1 MSTKRKILEVV
12 NKIALAKSVKAI
24 NQIDA
29 YDNENVI
36 HKMTDE
42 LVELHA
48 EYRRKQNTP
57 ITRELLEKNGF
68 EVAVPRVS
76 LPFRSWRLKANR
88 AFWFDEYVEDRN
100 YLDDGEFGLV
110 KKGSFLLRFASKRV
124 EMKTVADIE
133 DAIELCGIDNILKL
147 TDEP

>member
-12 NKIALAKSVKAI
+12 NKIAMAKSVKAI

-68 EVAVPRVS
+68 EVDVSRVM
-76 LPFRSWRLKANR
+76 LPFKTWRLKANR
-88 AFWFDEYVEDRN
+88 AFCFDEYEEDRR
-100 YLDDGEFGLV
+100 YLYYGELVLV
-110 KKGSFLLRFASKRV
+110 KKGIFMLRFANKRV
-124 EMKTVADIE
+124 DMKTVADIE
-133 DAIELCGIDNILKL
+133 DALELCGIDNILKL